1 MSEQKDEFDEF
12 EEYCLSNLGIAKEI
26 PIFSVNA
33 VVIKAITRAISENLS
48 MYRRIKAKNVCKNCL
63 HLRQVNHRLLQCTEL
78 SNFTDDKFFVD
89 IYEKE
94 TLSCNRFQ
102 IKTDALTGQT

>member
-48 MYRRIKAKNVCKNCL
+48 MYQRIKRHKVCKNCAHML
-63 HLRQVNHRLLQCTEL
+63 DTRMEAVRHCKILGIGV
-78 SNFTDDKFFVD
+78 
-89 IYEKE
+89 KE
-94 TLSCNRFQ
+94 DFYCARF
-102 IKTDALTGQT
+102 KHAT